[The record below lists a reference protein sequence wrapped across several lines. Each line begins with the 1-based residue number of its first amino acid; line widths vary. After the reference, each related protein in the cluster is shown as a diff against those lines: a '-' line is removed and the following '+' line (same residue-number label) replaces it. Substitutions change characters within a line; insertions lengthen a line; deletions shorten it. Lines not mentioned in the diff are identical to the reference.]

1 MVFRRRLIERTVQG
15 DVVVYDG
22 VWGFRV
28 CGLCE
33 GDEIQVYGYDGA
45 LVQRISVG
53 ADGCME
59 VDIPEDPQP
68 LEFYDN
74 VYAYVAFKVVA
85 SPEDLCGVSS
95 SRWYVAAVPQT
106 EFILVDAAYTEYDSA
121 GNPVQSIGGQVQL
134 ARPHIIID
142 EAHVY
147 YEVEIFV
154 GRPNCQTRMT
164 VQIPAQDQTKFVTS
178 GMTGVD
184 RWAVIRVVGADGSEK
199 GNMRVWAGTMIRHR
213 W

>member
-1 MVFRRRLIERTVQG
+1 MAFRRRLIERTVQG

-45 LVQRISVG
+45 LVQRISVETG
-53 ADGCME
+53 GCME
-59 VDIPEDPQP
+59 VDIPEDPRP

-74 VYAYVAFKVVA
+74 VYAYVVFKVVG
-85 SPEDLCGVSS
+85 SPEHLCSVSRIRS
-95 SRWYVAAVPQT
+95 YLASAPQT
-106 EFILVDAAYTEYDSA
+106 EYMLADATYTVYDSA
-121 GNPVQSIGGQVQL
+121 GAPVQSAAGQVQL
-134 ARPHIIID
+134 ARPHIIVD
-142 EAHVY
+142 QTYVY
-147 YEVEIFV
+147 HEVEIVV
-154 GRPNCQTRMT
+154 GKPYCETRLT
-164 VQIPAQDQTKFVTS
+164 VQIPEQEQIKFANK

-184 RWAVIRVVGADGSEK
+184 RWAVVKVVAPDGTEK
-199 GNMRVWAGTMIRHR
+199 GNMRVWAGTMIWYR